1 MQNKLSREAKI
12 LIISFVIYNIL
23 LPLLT
28 TFTNAF
34 IWRERS
40 DLASLLLFYIPAFS
54 VTTLGFIF
62 NGWLLRKINIKWLYA
77 IATISLAIGNCLLIF
92 WGDIDTLAIIIL
104 GSIWGLT
111 LGFYWA
117 NRNILTL
124 FSTNDENRNYFT
136 GLENSMQIIIG
147 MIVPLFVGFFI
158 ELANK
163 YEILSYD
170 LCYKV
175 IALIA
180 LFITC
185 LGAVF
190 IIKANFTDY
199 TPKKLWLGKASK
211 NWSKMKLI
219 ILLYGLISGI
229 IMVFP
234 SFLVLTM
241 IGQEGSLGFMDSVTA
256 LVAAIAIYFIGKKI
270 RAGKRQ
276 RILHLSLII
285 EIIGMICFYLLWGGL
300 GAGIYVL
307 MTNLRAKVFWVGL
320 NPLIMK
326 FIDKEA
332 NDKDK
337 YAYNVDR
344 EVYLNSGRLI
354 SLVGLALINNT
365 SLVVLLTPILVL
377 VCMTIIL
384 LIEYYIRTK
393 ALTAPDLQV

>member
-12 LIISFVIYNIL
+12 LIVSFVIYNIV

-34 IWRERS
+34 IWREKS
-40 DLASLLLFYIPAFS
+40 DLISLLLFYIPAFI
-54 VTTLGFIF
+54 VTTFGFIF

-77 IATISLAIGNCLLIF
+77 VSTISLVVGNCLLVF
-92 WGDIDTLAIIIL
+92 WGTIDTIALVVL
-104 GSIWGLT
+104 GSIWGFT
-111 LGFYWA
+111 LGLYWA

-124 FSTNDENRNYFT
+124 VATNDENRNYFS
-136 GLENSMQIIIG
+136 GLENSIQIIIG
-147 MIVPLFVGFFI
+147 MIVPLLVGYFI
-158 ELANK
+158 ELTNK

-170 LCYKV
+170 LCYKI

-180 LFITC
+180 LFITF
-185 LGAVF
+185 LGALF

-241 IGQEGSLGFMDSVTA
+241 IGKEGSLGFMDSAAA
-256 LVAAIAIYFIGKKI
+256 LIGAIAIYLLGKKI

-276 RILHLSLII
+276 RILHLSLVI
-285 EIIGMICFYLLWGGL
+285 EIVGMVCFYLLWGGL

-326 FIDKEA
+326 FIDNEA
-332 NDKDK
+332 NENDK

-365 SLVVLLTPILVL
+365 TLVVLLTPILVV
-377 VCMTIIL
+377 VCITIIL

-393 ALTAPDLQV
+393 ALTDPDF